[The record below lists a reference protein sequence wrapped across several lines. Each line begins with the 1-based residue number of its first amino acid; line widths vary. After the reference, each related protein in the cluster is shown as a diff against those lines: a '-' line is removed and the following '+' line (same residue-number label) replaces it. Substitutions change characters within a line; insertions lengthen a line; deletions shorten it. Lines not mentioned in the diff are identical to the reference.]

1 MTDPRC
7 PACGGHGQAYTEEW
21 DVVHKMVITIH
32 LDNGC
37 KPCRGTGRVLPLA
50 PRPAQ
55 PGQACM
61 EGV

>member
-7 PACGGHGQAYTEEW
+7 PACKGHGQAYTEEW
-21 DVVHKMVITIH
+21 DVVHKMVVTIH

-37 KPCRGTGRVLPLA
+37 KPCKGTGRVLA
-50 PRPAQ
+50 PWPAPAGQ
-55 PGQACM
+55 PRM